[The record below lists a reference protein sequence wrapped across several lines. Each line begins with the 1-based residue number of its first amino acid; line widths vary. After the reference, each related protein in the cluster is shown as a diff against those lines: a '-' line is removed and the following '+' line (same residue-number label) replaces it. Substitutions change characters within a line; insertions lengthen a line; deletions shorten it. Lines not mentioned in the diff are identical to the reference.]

1 MPNWKGFIERCRQP
15 GSNATCSRQQ
25 ANAVQEK
32 LSKHFKRCGVDEIVT
47 DRKVRWEESE
57 DVFSVTSTRLENLC
71 RDCVHVVEFVH
82 E

>member
-1 MPNWKGFIERCRQP
+1 M
-15 GSNATCSRQQ
+15 
-25 ANAVQEK
+25 QEK